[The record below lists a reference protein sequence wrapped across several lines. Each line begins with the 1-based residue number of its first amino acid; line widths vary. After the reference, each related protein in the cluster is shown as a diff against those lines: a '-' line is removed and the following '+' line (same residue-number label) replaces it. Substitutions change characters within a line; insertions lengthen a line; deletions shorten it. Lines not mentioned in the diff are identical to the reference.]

1 MSTNTSR
8 TAVYIRVSSKRQDT
22 ASQEPDV
29 RRYLAANGLEGATV
43 YRDKF
48 TGRTMERLG
57 FQKLLAAIRA
67 GEVKNVIVWRLDRLG
82 RTAKGLSDLFA
93 EFNARKVNLVSLR
106 DGLDLSTPA
115 GRLMGHVLASV
126 AEYETEIRAERVL
139 AGLEAARERGVR
151 LGRPAGVHTAVKVT
165 REQSAQVRRLS
176 DEGKGVT
183 QVARAVGLS
192 RPTVYRILNVA

>member
-1 MSTNTSR
+1 MSSKSST
-8 TAVYIRVSSKRQDT
+8 TAVYIRVSSKRQET

-29 RRYLAANGLEGATV
+29 KRYLAANGLEGSPV

-48 TGRTMERLG
+48 SGRTMERPG
-57 FQKLLAAIRA
+57 FQKLLGAIRA

-93 EFNARKVNLVSLR
+93 ELNTRKVNLVSLR

-126 AEYETEIRAERVL
+126 AEYETEVRAERVL
-139 AGLEAARERGVR
+139 AGIEAARERGVR
-151 LGRPAGVHTAVKVT
+151 LGRPPGVHTALTVT
-165 REQSAQVRRLS
+165 REQAGQVRRLRA
-176 DEGKGVT
+176 EGKGVT
-183 QVARAVGLS
+183 AISRAVGLS
-192 RPTVYRILNVA
+192 RPTVYRILAA